1 MIDTKIK
8 ATAKQHTMTHST
20 IHPLATSPDV
30 VAPSRRIVE
39 LPMRLFHTIMAISF
53 VGAYITAESERF
65 RLLHMSLG
73 YTLFAL
79 VIFRILWGI
88 LGPRQSRLSV
98 AWRKFEVL
106 KEFKSDILNFPE
118 SLMHWNGQTLRKLAM
133 LALTAAAFSTL
144 LVSIFI
150 TMTGY
155 AIYNEIAGDW
165 MSEVH
170 ELFGNLLLMA
180 VLFHIAVIVLLVL
193 GRKSQGIRPM
203 WSGRRAGSGP
213 DVAKSN
219 HLWAAMLLSM
229 SVASFLYFQ
238 LT

>member
-53 VGAYITAESERF
+53 LGAYITAESERF

-88 LGPRQSRLSV
+88 LGPRQSRLILISV
-98 AWRKFEVL
+98 QVETNYPRP
-106 KEFKSDILNFPE
+106 S
-118 SLMHWNGQTLRKLAM
+118 
-133 LALTAAAFSTL
+133 
-144 LVSIFI
+144 
-150 TMTGY
+150 
-155 AIYNEIAGDW
+155 
-165 MSEVH
+165 SETTQAYRVGG
-170 ELFGNLLLMA
+170 EPG
-180 VLFHIAVIVLLVL
+180 
-193 GRKSQGIRPM
+193 
-203 WSGRRAGSGP
+203 
-213 DVAKSN
+213 
-219 HLWAAMLLSM
+219 
-229 SVASFLYFQ
+229 
-238 LT
+238 